1 MESHAVPS
9 EQPAYKPLPST
20 ANEDA
25 HEHQG
30 GGVRWRAC
38 AAVLAASAVV
48 LVAATTLGR
57 GARVDE
63 AADEDAGGFPW
74 SNEMLQWQRA
84 AFHFQPEKNF
94 MSDPNGLV
102 YYRGWYHLFYQYN
115 PKGIAWAFGILW
127 GHAASRDLVHWR
139 QLPLAVLPDQWYD
152 IQGVLSGSITV
163 LPNGT
168 LIMLYTG
175 ATNVSTVEVQC
186 VAVPEDPNDPLLR
199 RWTKHPANPVLSSP
213 PWISTNDFRDPTSA
227 WYDGSDHTWRTVLGS
242 KDDHNGHHAGIAFMY
257 KTKDFLHYELVP
269 GILHRVEN
277 TGEWECID
285 FYPVGGGDNS
295 SQVLY
300 VLKASMDDERH
311 DYYSLGRYDAAA
323 NTWTPVDPEAD
334 LGIGLR
340 YDWGKLYASSSF
352 YDPVKRRRIMMGY
365 VGEVDS
371 VQADVAKGWASIQ
384 SVPRTVALDEKTRTN
399 LLLWPVEEIETLR
412 LNATEL
418 SDITIE
424 TGSVFHV
431 PLRQADQLDI
441 EASFRLDASAIT
453 ALNEADIGYNCS
465 SSGGAAS
472 RGALGPFGLIVLASS
487 DRCGEQTAVYFY
499 VSRGLDGALQTSFC
513 QDESRSSRARDVTKR
528 VVGSTVPVL
537 DGEALSMRVLVDH
550 SIVQSFAMGGRCTVT
565 SRVYP
570 MEAIY
575 EAAGVYLFNNTTN
588 SSVMAER
595 LVVHEMDSAP
605 NEIITDDK
613 YLHFE

>member
-1 MESHAVPS
+1 
-9 EQPAYKPLPST
+9 
-20 ANEDA
+20 
-25 HEHQG
+25 
-30 GGVRWRAC
+30 
-38 AAVLAASAVV
+38 
-48 LVAATTLGR
+48 
-57 GARVDE
+57 
-63 AADEDAGGFPW
+63 
-74 SNEMLQWQRA
+74 
-84 AFHFQPEKNF
+84 
-94 MSDPNGLV
+94 
-102 YYRGWYHLFYQYN
+102 
-115 PKGIAWAFGILW
+115 
-127 GHAASRDLVHWR
+127 
-139 QLPLAVLPDQWYD
+139 
-152 IQGVLSGSITV
+152 
-163 LPNGT
+163 
-168 LIMLYTG
+168 MLYTG

-295 SQVLY
+295 SEVLY

-311 DYYSLGRYDAAA
+311 DYYSLGRFDAVA

-371 VQADVAKGWASIQ
+371 AQADVAKGWASIQ

-431 PLRQADQLDI
+431 PLRQADQLD
-441 EASFRLDASAIT
+441 
-453 ALNEADIGYNCS
+453 
-465 SSGGAAS
+465 
-472 RGALGPFGLIVLASS
+472 
-487 DRCGEQTAVYFY
+487 
-499 VSRGLDGALQTSFC
+499 GALQTSFC

-537 DGEALSMRVLVDH
+537 DGEALSIRVLVDH

-575 EAAGVYLFNNTTN
+575 EAAGVYLFNNATN

>member
-1 MESHAVPS
+1 M
-9 EQPAYKPLPST
+9 
-20 ANEDA
+20 
-25 HEHQG
+25 
-30 GGVRWRAC
+30 
-38 AAVLAASAVV
+38 
-48 LVAATTLGR
+48 
-57 GARVDE
+57 
-63 AADEDAGGFPW
+63 
-74 SNEMLQWQRA
+74 
-84 AFHFQPEKNF
+84 
-94 MSDPNGLV
+94 GL
-102 YYRGWYHLFYQYN
+102 N
-115 PKGIAWAFGILW
+115 
-127 GHAASRDLVHWR
+127 
-139 QLPLAVLPDQWYD
+139 
-152 IQGVLSGSITV
+152 
-163 LPNGT
+163 
-168 LIMLYTG
+168 
-175 ATNVSTVEVQC
+175 
-186 VAVPEDPNDPLLR
+186 
-199 RWTKHPANPVLSSP
+199 
-213 PWISTNDFRDPTSA
+213 
-227 WYDGSDHTWRTVLGS
+227 
-242 KDDHNGHHAGIAFMY
+242 
-257 KTKDFLHYELVP
+257 
-269 GILHRVEN
+269 
-277 TGEWECID
+277 
-285 FYPVGGGDNS
+285 
-295 SQVLY
+295 
-300 VLKASMDDERH
+300 
-311 DYYSLGRYDAAA
+311 
-323 NTWTPVDPEAD
+323 
-334 LGIGLR
+334 
-340 YDWGKLYASSSF
+340 
-352 YDPVKRRRIMMGY
+352 
-365 VGEVDS
+365 
-371 VQADVAKGWASIQ
+371 Q

-537 DGEALSMRVLVDH
+537 DGEALSIRVLVDH

-575 EAAGVYLFNNTTN
+575 EAAGVYLFNNATN